1 MLRSLW
7 SGVNGM
13 QAHQIALD
21 IESNN
26 IANVNTTGFKYSRAS
41 FVDMLSQVKLIA
53 TSPYKNGLGGQN
65 DFSVGLGVGVDATTK
80 IFSQGNLQNTDV
92 KTDLAIE
99 GDGFFVISPD
109 RGVTRNFTRSGE
121 FLFDA
126 QGSLVTTGGYVVQ
139 GWVRDPKDM
148 GSKGSETD
156 LLKIDNTKPLQNI
169 RIDPGMVMPA
179 RSSSK
184 ISMRANLNA
193 GRHAE
198 QTANIF
204 MLDSS
209 TRTPSDGVKPQYDSA
224 TNLTQ
229 VAEDMGSLFN
239 EDGDAFLLNEDQG
252 IWVSY
257 KNAKLK
263 RDILATNQNSTVEI
277 NGTKISFTNDSAVS
291 KISTLS
297 AAQNAINS
305 MKNKTGVEA
314 YIDNGQLRLE
324 NKNNLEGDK
333 HVKNIVVTGAGTG
346 AFSKFVKGDQDITAF
361 RYRYTKGIDAD
372 SATGQFK
379 TTEDLRALMQH
390 DANIVKDPSLKSSY
404 KDSTASVSVKINK
417 NGMFEITNK
426 DDGKPQKD
434 NLSIFVTNYTSAKV
448 TKNVLF
454 GKTMGA
460 LNTAS
465 LIEGGVSTSTSK
477 LTHATHASSVDVVDS
492 LGTKH
497 TMRLEFYKTGGA
509 EWRFRVVVPEPGEII
524 GSSPER
530 PNVFENGVLHFNKD
544 GSLAGMNPPLLQF
557 NPHNGSDSP
566 QRITLNFGSAG
577 AFDGITS
584 VDKISETYAIE
595 QNGYVAGDLMDV
607 RFDDNGTL
615 LGAFSNGKSLALAQV
630 ALANFAN
637 DAGLQAEGGSVFSE
651 TSNSGKALIG
661 AANTGRRGGV
671 SGSKLESSNVDLSRS
686 LTNLIVV
693 QRGFQANS
701 KAVTTS
707 DQILN
712 TLLNLK
718 Q

>member
-53 TSPYKNGLGGQN
+53 TAPYKNGLAGQN

-92 KTDLAIE
+92 KTDLAIQ

-109 RGVTRNFTRSGE
+109 RGVNRNYTRSGE

-126 QGSLVTTGGYVVQ
+126 EGNLVTTGGYVVQ

-148 GSKGSETD
+148 GTKGSETD
-156 LLKIDNTKPLQNI
+156 MLKIDSTKPLQNI

-179 RSSSK
+179 RSSTRVA
-184 ISMRANLNA
+184 MRANLNA

-198 QTANIF
+198 QVANAF

-209 TRTPSDGVKPQYDSA
+209 SKTPSDGVKPQYDSS

-229 VAEDMGSLFN
+229 VAEDIGALYN
-239 EDGDAFLLNEDQG
+239 EDGDAFLLNEGQG
-252 IWVSY
+252 VWVSY
-257 KNAKLK
+257 KNASMKK
-263 RDILATNQNSTVEI
+263 AILASKDNNTLEL
-277 NGTKISFTNDSAVS
+277 NGTKISFSNDSAVTRTS
-291 KISTLS
+291 SLS
-297 AAQNAINS
+297 AAQNAINAL
-305 MKNKTGVEA
+305 KDKTGVEA

-324 NKNNLEGDK
+324 NKNNLEGDE
-333 HVKNIVVTGAGTG
+333 HIKNIVVTGKGTG
-346 AFSKFVKGDQDITAF
+346 AFANFAKGDQDITAF
-361 RYRYTKGIDAD
+361 RYRYTKGIEAD
-372 SATGQFK
+372 SSTGQFK
-379 TTEDLRALMQH
+379 TTDQLRALMQH
-390 DANIVKDPSLKSSY
+390 DANIVKDPNMKKNY
-404 KDSTASVSVKINK
+404 KDSTASVAVTLNK
-417 NGMFEITNK
+417 YGMFEITNK
-426 DDGKPQKD
+426 DNGNDKKE
-434 NLSIFVTNYTSAKV
+434 NLSIFVTNYASDKV

-477 LTHATHASSVDVVDS
+477 LTHAMHASSIDLVDS

-497 TMRLEFYKTGGA
+497 TMRLEFYKSGES
-509 EWRFRVVVPEPGEII
+509 EWKFRVIVPEPAEIV

-530 PNVFENGVLHFNKD
+530 PNVFEEGVLHFNKN
-544 GSLAGMNPPLLQF
+544 GSLAGMNPPVLQF
-557 NPHNGSDSP
+557 DPKNGSDAP
-566 QRITLNFGSAG
+566 QRITLSLGTAG
-577 AFDGITS
+577 GFDGITS

-595 QNGYVAGDLMDV
+595 QNGYQAGDLMDV
-607 RFDDNGTL
+607 RFNNEGAL
-615 LGAFSNGKSLALAQV
+615 LGAFSNGKTLALAQV
-630 ALANFAN
+630 ALASFAN
-637 DAGLQAEGGSVFSE
+637 DAGLQAVGGSVFSQ
-651 TSNSGKALIG
+651 TGNSGQASIG
-661 AANTGRRGGV
+661 AAGTGRRGNV

>member
-126 QGSLVTTGGYVVQ
+126 QGSLVTTGGFVVQ

-179 RSSSK
+179 RSSTR

-193 GRHAE
+193 GRHTE
-198 QTANIF
+198 QMGNIF

-257 KNAKLK
+257 KNATMKK
-263 RDILATNQNSTVEI
+263 DILATNQNSTLEL
-277 NGTKISFTNDSAVS
+277 NGTKISFTNDSS
-291 KISTLS
+291 ISRISTLS
-297 AAQNAINS
+297 AAQNAINAV
-305 MKNKTGVEA
+305 KNKTGVEA

-346 AFSKFVKGDQDITAF
+346 AFAKFVKGDQNITAF

-372 SATGQFK
+372 STTGQFK

-390 DANIVKDPSLKSSY
+390 DANIVKDPSLKANY
-404 KDSTASVSVKINK
+404 KDSTASVSVKINR

-434 NLSIFVTNYTSAKV
+434 NLSIFVTNYASDKV

-454 GKTMGA
+454 GRTMGA

-477 LTHATHASSVDVVDS
+477 LTHATHASSIDVVDS

-509 EWRFRVVVPEPGEII
+509 EWRFRVIVPEPGEIV
-524 GSSPER
+524 GSAPER
-530 PNVFENGVLHFNKD
+530 PNVFESGVLHFNKD

-557 NPHNGSDSP
+557 NPHNGADSP
-566 QRITLNFGSAG
+566 QRITLNFGTAG

-637 DAGLQAEGGSVFSE
+637 DAGLQADGGSVFSE

>member
-53 TSPYKNGLGGQN
+53 TAPYKNGLAGQN

-126 QGSLVTTGGYVVQ
+126 NGSLVTTGGYVVQ

-148 GSKGSETD
+148 GSKDSETD
-156 LLKIDNTKPLQNI
+156 MLKIDNTKPLQNI

-184 ISMRANLNA
+184 ITMRANLNA
-193 GRHAE
+193 GRHAD
-198 QTANIF
+198 QVGNVF

-209 TRTPSDGVKPQYDSA
+209 SKTPADGVKPQYDSA

-229 VAEDMGSLFN
+229 MAEDMGSLFN

-257 KNAKLK
+257 KNASMKK
-263 RDILATNQNSTVEI
+263 AILSSKDSNTLEL
-277 NGTKISFTNDSAVS
+277 NGTKISFSNDSATTHITS
-291 KISTLS
+291 L
-297 AAQNAINS
+297 AAAKNAINAV
-305 MKNKTGVEA
+305 KNKTGVEA
-314 YIDNGQLRLE
+314 YIDDGQLRLE
-324 NKNNLEGDK
+324 NKNSLEGDE
-333 HVKNIVVTGAGTG
+333 HVKNIVVTHAGTG
-346 AFSKFVKGDQDITAF
+346 AFANFAKGDQSITAF

-372 SATGQFK
+372 STTGQFK

-390 DANIVKDPSLKSSY
+390 DANIVKNPSLAKSY
-404 KDSTASVSVKINK
+404 KDSAASVSVKIN
-417 NGMFEITNK
+417 NHGMFEIANK
-426 DDGKPQKD
+426 DDGNPTKD
-434 NLSIFVTNYTSAKV
+434 NLNIFVTNYASDKV

-460 LNTAS
+460 LNTAA
-465 LIEGGVSTSTSK
+465 LIEGGVSTSTSR
-477 LTHATHASSVDVVDS
+477 LTHATHASSVDLVDS

-497 TMRLEFYKTGGA
+497 SMRLEFYKTGGA
-509 EWRFRVVVPEPGEII
+509 EWRFRAIVPEPGEIV
-524 GSSPER
+524 GSSPDR
-530 PNVFENGVLHFNKD
+530 PNVFEEGILHFNKD
-544 GSLAGMNPPLLQF
+544 GSLAGMNPPVLQF
-557 NPHNGSDSP
+557 APHNGSDSP
-566 QRITLNFGSAG
+566 QRITLSFGTAG
-577 AFDGITS
+577 GFDGITS

-595 QNGYVAGDLMDV
+595 QNGYQAGDLMDV
-607 RFDDNGTL
+607 RFDNDGVL
-615 LGAFSNGKSLALAQV
+615 LGSFSNGKTLSLAQV

-637 DAGLQAEGGSVFSE
+637 DAGLQADGGSVFSE

>member
-257 KNAKLK
+257 KNATMK
-263 RDILATNQNSTVEI
+263 RDITATNQNSTVEI

-372 SATGQFK
+372 STTGQFK

>member
-53 TSPYKNGLGGQN
+53 TAPYKNGLAGQN

-179 RSSSK
+179 RSSTK

-193 GRHAE
+193 GRHAD
-198 QTANIF
+198 QMGNIF

-209 TRTPSDGVKPQYDSA
+209 VRTPSDGVKPQYDSS

-257 KNAKLK
+257 KNATVK
-263 RDILATNQNSTVEI
+263 RDILTTNQNSTIEI
-277 NGTKISFTNDSAVS
+277 NGTKISFTNDSTVS

-297 AAQNAINS
+297 AAQNAINAV
-305 MKNKTGVEA
+305 KNKTGVEA
-314 YIDNGQLRLE
+314 YVDNGQLRLE

-346 AFSKFVKGDQDITAF
+346 AFAKFVKGDQSITAF

-372 SATGQFK
+372 SSTGQFK

-390 DANIVKDPSLKSSY
+390 DANIVKDPSLKANY
-404 KDSTASVSVKINK
+404 KDSTASVSVKVNK

-454 GKTMGA
+454 GRTMGA

-477 LTHATHASSVDVVDS
+477 LTHATHASSVDLVDS

-509 EWRFRVVVPEPGEII
+509 EWRFRVIVPEPGEII

-566 QRITLNFGSAG
+566 QRITLNFGTAG

-637 DAGLQAEGGSVFSE
+637 DAGLQADGGSVFSE

>member
-53 TSPYKNGLGGQN
+53 TAPYKNGLAGQN

-179 RSSSK
+179 RSSTK

-193 GRHAE
+193 GRHAD
-198 QTANIF
+198 QMGNIF

-209 TRTPSDGVKPQYDSA
+209 SRTPSDGVKPQYDSS

-257 KNAKLK
+257 KNATMK
-263 RDILATNQNSTVEI
+263 RDILATNQNSTIEL

-297 AAQNAINS
+297 AAQNAINAV
-305 MKNKTGVEA
+305 KNKTGVEA

-333 HVKNIVVTGAGTG
+333 HVKNIVITGAGTG
-346 AFSKFVKGDQDITAF
+346 AFAKFVKGDQDITAF

-390 DANIVKDPSLKSSY
+390 DANIVKDPSLKANY

-509 EWRFRVVVPEPGEII
+509 EWRFRVVVPEPGEIV

-566 QRITLNFGSAG
+566 QRITLNFGSTG

-607 RFDDNGTL
+607 RFDNNGTL

-637 DAGLQAEGGSVFSE
+637 DAGLQADGGSVFSE

>member
-372 SATGQFK
+372 STTGQFK

-477 LTHATHASSVDVVDS
+477 FTHATHASSVDVVDS

>member
-53 TSPYKNGLGGQN
+53 TAPYKNGLAGQN

-179 RSSSK
+179 RSSTK

-193 GRHAE
+193 GRHAD
-198 QTANIF
+198 QTGSIF

-209 TRTPSDGVKPQYDSA
+209 SRTPSDGVKPQYDSS

-257 KNAKLK
+257 KNATMK
-263 RDILATNQNSTVEI
+263 RDITATNQNSTVEI

-297 AAQNAINS
+297 AAQNAINAV
-305 MKNKTGVEA
+305 KNKTGVEA
-314 YIDNGQLRLE
+314 YVDNGQLRLE

-346 AFSKFVKGDQDITAF
+346 AFSKFVKGDQSITAF

-372 SATGQFK
+372 STTGQFK

-390 DANIVKDPSLKSSY
+390 DANIVKDPSLKANY
-404 KDSTASVSVKINK
+404 KDSTASVAVKINK

-465 LIEGGVSTSTSK
+465 LIEGGISTSTSK
-477 LTHATHASSVDVVDS
+477 LTHATHASSVDLVDS

-497 TMRLEFYKTGGA
+497 TMRLEFYKAGGA
-509 EWRFRVVVPEPGEII
+509 EWRFRVIVPEPGEII

-607 RFDDNGTL
+607 RFDNNGTL

-637 DAGLQAEGGSVFSE
+637 DAGLQADGGSVFSE

>member
-372 SATGQFK
+372 STTGQFK

>member
-372 SATGQFK
+372 STTGQFK

-434 NLSIFVTNYTSAKV
+434 NLSIFVTNYTSNKV